1 MADEGADGDTLV
13 ESENPAAFAE
23 AISLASLKNS
33 PAGRISTGIAEL
45 DRVVGEGLV
54 EGSVVLVGGEPGIG
68 KSTLSLQ
75 LARGIE
81 SSGHRVLYVSA
92 EESLE
97 QLQLRATRLGA
108 AGENILGLSET
119 RVENLSGPWRELK
132 PKLVIVDSVQAMRS
146 DRVPSA
152 PGSVTQ
158 VRETAALLAATAKS
172 QGSILVLIGHVTK
185 DGNLAGPRVLEHLVD
200 VVLLFEGDRGH
211 GFRLLRSV
219 KNRFGSTQE
228 IGVFS
233 MSETGLEGVENPS
246 AYFLSDRS
254 AGAPGAV
261 VVPIIEGSRPLLV
274 EVQALVAPAGYG
286 TSRRTNVGVDDGRVA
301 LVLAVLDRGT
311 KMDFVSRDVY
321 LNATGGA
328 RISEPAADLGL
339 ALALASSRL
348 DRALPY
354 DVAACGE
361 VGLGGELRSASRLE
375 ARAGEAARLGF
386 NRLLVPARKN
396 LPSVQGIE
404 LIPFAHLMEAI
415 AWLAQEGLV
424 ITIPDTFI
432 KD

>member
-1 MADEGADGDTLV
+1 MEENADR
-13 ESENPAAFAE
+13 ENLLETDAPVL
-23 AISLASLKNS
+23 LAKAVPLNSLKDA
-33 PAGRISTGIAEL
+33 PAKRISTGIAEL
-45 DRVVGEGLV
+45 DRVVGDGLV

-75 LARGIE
+75 LAQGVE
-81 SSGHRVLYVSA
+81 SSGHRILYVSA

-97 QLQLRATRLGA
+97 QLQLRAMRLGA
-108 AGENILGLSET
+108 AGGNILGLSET
-119 RVENLSGPWRELK
+119 RIENLSRPWKELN
-132 PKLVIVDSVQAMRS
+132 PKMVIVDSVQAMRS
-146 DRVPSA
+146 ERVPSA

-158 VRETAALLAATAKS
+158 VRESAALLAATAKS

-233 MSETGLEGVENPS
+233 MGETGLEGVENPS

-254 AGAPGAV
+254 IGAPGAT
-261 VVPIIEGSRPLLV
+261 VVPLIEGSRPVLV

-301 LVLAVLDRGT
+301 LVLAVLDRRT

-348 DRALPY
+348 DRVLPH

-386 NRLLVPARKN
+386 KRLLVPARKKM
-396 LPSVQGIE
+396 PSVQGIE
-404 LIPFAHLMEAI
+404 LVPFSNIIEAI
-415 AWLAQEGLV
+415 SWLRSEGLTASV
-424 ITIPDTFI
+424 SATAVTD
-432 KD
+432 

>member
-1 MADEGADGDTLV
+1 M
-13 ESENPAAFAE
+13 
-23 AISLASLKNS
+23 
-33 PAGRISTGIAEL
+33 
-45 DRVVGEGLV
+45 
-54 EGSVVLVGGEPGIG
+54 
-68 KSTLSLQ
+68 
-75 LARGIE
+75 
-81 SSGHRVLYVSA
+81 
-92 EESLE
+92 
-97 QLQLRATRLGA
+97 RLGA
-108 AGENILGLSET
+108 AGKNILGLSET

-146 DRVPSA
+146 DRVPSS

-274 EVQALVAPAGYG
+274 EVQALVAPAAYG

-348 DRALPY
+348 DRALPD

-386 NRLLVPARKN
+386 NRLLVPARKK

-404 LIPFAHLMEAI
+404 LIPFVNLVEAI
-415 AWLAQEGLV
+415 TWLAQEGLAS
-424 ITIPDTFI
+424 TTSGTFI